1 MRIPPDGFA
10 VTLVF
15 KAEGLAMT
23 RKHARRPWAGRT
35 PPTTPR
41 ATNQATH
48 QAAPQALGIDI
59 GRVIISDGEGE
70 GDTSFLGGSEADSL
84 RTPPM
89 KGALETIAELVEA
102 LEGRVWLVSK
112 CGPSVQ
118 ARTRRW
124 LAQWRFYERTGLPSR
139 QLRFCRQRH
148 EKAPICAELGLC
160 AFIDDRT
167 DVLAPMAGIVPWRF
181 LYGPQRHRAPGD
193 VIWVRDWEAV
203 RRELLPLCREGGR
216 VMVEAAAPGT
226 AAARGP

>member
-1 MRIPPDGFA
+1 MR
-10 VTLVF
+10 
-15 KAEGLAMT
+15 
-23 RKHARRPWAGRT
+23 RKHSRAPWAGRN
-35 PPTTPR
+35 PPAAAR
-41 ATNQATH
+41 AMQGAA
-48 QAAPQALGIDI
+48 AAPRALGIDI
-59 GRVIISDGEGE
+59 GRVIISDGEGG

-89 KGALETIAELVEA
+89 RGALETIAELVEA

-124 LAQWRFYERTGLPSR
+124 LAHWRFHERTGLPGR
-139 QLRFCRQRH
+139 QVRFCRQRH
-148 EKAPICAELGLC
+148 EKAPICTQLGLG

-167 DVLAPMAGIVPWRF
+167 DVLAPMAGLVPWRF
-181 LYGPQRHRAPGD
+181 LYGPQRRGIPGD

-203 RRELLPLCREGGR
+203 RRELLPLCREGAR
-216 VMVEAAAPGT
+216 VTPEAAAPGS

>member
-1 MRIPPDGFA
+1 
-10 VTLVF
+10 
-15 KAEGLAMT
+15 MT
-23 RKHARRPWAGRT
+23 RKHARAPWAGRT
-35 PPTTPR
+35 PPVARTT
-41 ATNQATH
+41 AAH
-48 QAAPQALGIDI
+48 QAAPRALGIDI

-70 GDTSFLGGSEADSL
+70 SDTSFLGSSEADSM

-89 KGALETIAELVEA
+89 RGALETIAELVEA
-102 LEGRVWLVSK
+102 FEGRVWLVSK

-124 LAQWRFYERTGLPSR
+124 LAHWRFHERTGLPSR

-148 EKAPICAELGLC
+148 EKAPICAELGLG

-181 LYGPQRHRAPGD
+181 LYGPQRRGIPGD
-193 VIWVRDWEAV
+193 LVWVRDWNAV
-203 RRELLPLCREGGR
+203 RAEVLPLAREGALTE
-216 VMVEAAAPGT
+216 EAGATGT